1 MTPEN
6 VAMRERVQK
15 QARDGL
21 AEQFIAEVNDGRWD
35 AISYD
40 LAPGP
45 SAEALA
51 SLSERYCRAL
61 ADPLSPPKDG
71 VDRTELA
78 GTSLPELEVEAGQV
92 AVYPAP
98 NQLRISALPVD
109 ATRAKLEEVRN
120 KRQLDF
126 RHLRVLTQSSPL
138 H

>member
-61 ADPLSPPKDG
+61 ADPLSPPKKTAWFG
-71 VDRTELA
+71 Q
-78 GTSLPELEVEAGQV
+78 SLRVPLFQSLRSRPARSLSTPLQINC
-92 AVYPAP
+92 ASAHYRSMRPAP
-98 NQLRISALPVD
+98 
-109 ATRAKLEEVRN
+109 
-120 KRQLDF
+120 
-126 RHLRVLTQSSPL
+126 SSRRSVTSVS
-138 H
+138 